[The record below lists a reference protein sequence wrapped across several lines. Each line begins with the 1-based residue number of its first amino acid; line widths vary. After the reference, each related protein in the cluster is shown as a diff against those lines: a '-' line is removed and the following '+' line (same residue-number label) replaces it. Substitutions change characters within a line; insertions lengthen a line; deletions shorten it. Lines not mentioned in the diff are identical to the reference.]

1 LEFDPCV
8 PPGWTG
14 YEIIYHYRTATY
26 HVVVENSEG
35 SGRGVRSMM
44 VDGRAVP
51 EGAVELSDDGR
62 QHEVRITL
70 T

>member
-1 LEFDPCV
+1 
-8 PPGWTG
+8 
-14 YEIIYHYRTATY
+14 
-26 HVVVENSEG
+26 
-35 SGRGVRSMM
+35 MM